1 MNRLSRFGHRF
12 GLGRAIGL
20 LLLFVFLAIRYWDP
34 APLQELRLRSFDL
47 YQLMRPRVTQE
58 RPVAIVDIDEQSLRA
73 YGQWPWARTRVADLI
88 NRLTNLQS
96 AAIGFDIVF
105 SEPDRLSPAV
115 AAGSFANLDD
125 ATRAKLEA
133 LPSNDDV
140 LAAAIRK
147 SRVVLG
153 QSGFAAG
160 LNQGD
165 TSSMPR
171 SSIAW
176 RPLDPSP
183 YLITFPDLLRNVAV
197 LEKASAGRGLFS
209 IAPERDGIVRR
220 VPIVMVA
227 GGEIVPALSL
237 ELLRVGLGAPVL
249 RINTDGLGVVSVEK
263 LPVRPPL
270 IDIPTD
276 KNGRVWVHFSPH
288 EHDIYVSA
296 KDVLEGTVALDRIA
310 GKLILIGT
318 SAVGL
323 LDIKTTPVDPAMPGV
338 EIHAQLL
345 EAVLTGS
352 ILSYPGYAIGAELIA
367 AFLVG
372 IAIVILAPMIGALP
386 LLILGA
392 GVGAGLAALSWMVFQ
407 QQNILIDVTF
417 PLMSSFG
424 VYAALVFV
432 NYLREQVDRQRIRS
446 AFGQYLS
453 PTLVEQLA
461 QNPDKLVLG
470 GEERTMTIMFSD
482 VRGFTTISESF
493 KDDPQGLTHLM
504 NRLLTPMSNAIQ
516 ARNGTIDKYMGDAI
530 MAFWNAPLDD
540 PNHEANAC
548 DAALDMLERLDAL
561 NAERKREAEANG
573 KPFIPIKI
581 GIGINTGRVTRRQHG
596 VRHAL
601 PVHGAGRLREPRLA
615 HRRPDQILRGSD
627 PDRRA
632 HRARPSRTSS
642 RSSRSISSPSKA
654 RPSPRSSTRCW
665 GVRRWPRRPSSKAC
679 RRRCTSCSRAT
690 GRRIGAAPSRRRRR
704 AGSATA
710 CFISTASPTSTR
722 SAFRR
727 SNETRRQPTGT
738 GCSPCRR
745 SNQRPHS

>member
-20 LLLFVFLAIRYWDP
+20 LLLIAFILIRVWDP
-34 APLQELRLRSFDL
+34 PPLQELRLRSFDL
-47 YQLMRPRVTQE
+47 YQLMRPRVTDQ
-58 RPVAIVDIDEQSLRA
+58 RPVAIVDIDEQSLRT
-73 YGQWPWARTRVADLI
+73 YGQWPWPRTLIADLV
-88 NRLTNLQS
+88 NRLTALHS
-96 AAIGFDIVF
+96 AAIAFDVIF
-105 SEPDRLSPAV
+105 SEPDRMSPAV
-115 AAGSFANLDD
+115 AANSFSDLDD
-125 ATRAKLEA
+125 ATRAKLQS

-153 QSGFAAG
+153 QAG
-160 LNQGD
+160 IPVRVDQGD
-165 TSSMPR
+165 VSSLPRTSV
-171 SSIAW
+171 AT
-176 RPLDPSP
+176 RPPDPKPFLVTFP
-183 YLITFPDLLRNVAV
+183 YLLHNVPV
-197 LEKASAGRGLFS
+197 LEKAAAGRGLFS
-209 IAPERDGIVRR
+209 IDPDRDGIVRR
-220 VPIVMVA
+220 VPIVMLA

-237 ELLRVGLGAPVL
+237 ELLRVALGAPAIRVVTDPIGKAGVEAVQTIPP
-249 RINTDGLGVVSVEK
+249 RIA
-263 LPVRPPL
+263 
-270 IDIPTD
+270 IPTD
-276 KNGRVWVHFSPH
+276 SQGKVWVHFSPH
-288 EHDIYVSA
+288 ERDIYVSA
-296 KDVLEGTVALDRIA
+296 KDVLEGTVAPDRIA
-310 GKLILIGT
+310 GKLVLVGT

-323 LDIKTTPVDPAMPGV
+323 LDNKTTPVDRSMPGV
-338 EIHAQLL
+338 EIHAQLI
-345 EAVLTGS
+345 EAALTNA
-352 ILSYPGYAIGAELIA
+352 ILSYPNYAIGAELIA

-392 GVGAGLAALSWMVFQ
+392 GVGAGLAAISWMVFQ

-493 KDDPQGLTHLM
+493 KDDPQGLTNLM

-561 NAERKREAEANG
+561 NAERKQGAEASG

-581 GIGINTGRVTRRQHG
+581 GIGINTGRVTVGNMGSDMRFQYTVLGDSVNLASRIEGQTKSYGVPILIGARTAQAIKDKFAVVEIDFITVKGKTEPEVVYTVLGRKEMAASTEFEG
-596 VRHAL
+596 VRASMHQLLARYRAQDWR
-601 PVHGAGRLREPRLA
+601 GA
-615 HRRPDQILRGSD
+615 I
-627 PDRRA
+627 
-632 HRARPSRTSS
+632 
-642 RSSRSISSPSKA
+642 KA
-654 RPSPRSSTRCW
+654 AQ
-665 GVRRWPRRPSSKAC
+665 AC
-679 RRRCTSCSRAT
+679 RVGNGLFHLDGVADLYEE
-690 GRRIGAAPSRRRRR
+690 RIQ
-704 AGSATA
+704 
-710 CFISTASPTSTR
+710 
-722 SAFRR
+722 AFEQ
-727 SNETRRQPTGT
+727 NPPPADWNGVFALQTK
-738 GCSPCRR
+738 
-745 SNQRPHS
+745 

>member
-34 APLQELRLRSFDL
+34 PPLQELRLRSFDL
-47 YQLMRPRVTQE
+47 YQLMRPRVTDQ

-88 NRLTNLQS
+88 NRLTELQA
-96 AAIGFDIVF
+96 AAIGFDMVF

-115 AAGSFANLDD
+115 AATSFANLDD

-160 LNQGD
+160 IDQGD
-165 TSSMPR
+165 TRSMPR

-176 RPLDPSP
+176 RPLDPSRH
-183 YLITFPDLLRNVAV
+183 LIAFPDLLRNVPV
-197 LEKASAGRGLFS
+197 LEKASTGRGLFS

-220 VPIVMVA
+220 VPIVMLA
-227 GGEIVPALSL
+227 GADIVPALSL
-237 ELLRVGLGAPVL
+237 DLLRVGLGALVF
-249 RINTDGLGVVSVEK
+249 RINTDELGVVSVEK
-263 LPVRPPL
+263 LPPRPPQ
-270 IDIPTD
+270 ITIPTD
-276 KNGRVWVHFSPH
+276 KNGKVWVHFSPH
-288 EHDIYVSA
+288 ERDIYVSA
-296 KDVLEGTVALDRIA
+296 KDVLEGTVAPDRIA
-310 GKLILIGT
+310 GKLILVGT

-345 EAVLTGS
+345 EAVLNGS
-352 ILSYPGYAIGAELIA
+352 ILSYPGYAIGAELIV

-372 IAIVILAPMIGALP
+372 IAIVVAAPMIGALP

-392 GVGAGLAALSWMVFQ
+392 GVGAGLAAISWMIFQ

-424 VYAALVFV
+424 VYAALMFV

-470 GEERTMTIMFSD
+470 GEDRTMTIMFSD

-548 DAALDMLERLDAL
+548 DAALDMLERLESL
-561 NAERKREAEANG
+561 NAERKQEAEASG

-581 GIGINTGRVTRRQHG
+581 GIGVNTGRVTVGNMGSDMRFQYTVLGDSVNLASRIEGQTKSYGVPILIGARTAEAVKDKFAIVEIDFVTVKGKSEPEVVYTVLGRKELVASSEFEG
-596 VRHAL
+596 VRASMHQLLARYRAQDWR
-601 PVHGAGRLREPRLA
+601 GA
-615 HRRPDQILRGSD
+615 I
-627 PDRRA
+627 
-632 HRARPSRTSS
+632 
-642 RSSRSISSPSKA
+642 KA
-654 RPSPRSSTRCW
+654 AQ
-665 GVRRWPRRPSSKAC
+665 AC
-679 RRRCTSCSRAT
+679 RVGNGLFHLDGVADLYEE
-690 GRRIGAAPSRRRRR
+690 RIAAFEQNPPPPDWNGVF
-704 AGSATA
+704 ALQTK
-710 CFISTASPTSTR
+710 
-722 SAFRR
+722 
-727 SNETRRQPTGT
+727 
-738 GCSPCRR
+738 
-745 SNQRPHS
+745 